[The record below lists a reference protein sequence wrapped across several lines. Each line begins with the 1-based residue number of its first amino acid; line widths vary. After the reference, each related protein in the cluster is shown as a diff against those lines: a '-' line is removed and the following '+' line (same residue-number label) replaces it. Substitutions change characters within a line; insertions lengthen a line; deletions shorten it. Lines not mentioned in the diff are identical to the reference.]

1 MEKEKKISDGTTEL
15 ITGNTILLCNDF
27 ADGMVLEKILV
38 ILGLL
43 ISTVGIIRAFL
54 GYKKKSKKGMC
65 IFLGI
70 LGTLYI
76 AAFIGLLCMFI
87 FKWLLIHCNIL
98 NFTFF

>member
-1 MEKEKKISDGTTEL
+1 MEKEKNQRRTTEL
-15 ITGNTILLCNDF
+15 ITGNTILLCNNF

-43 ISTVGIIRAFL
+43 ISIVGIIRAFL

-70 LGTLYI
+70 LGALYI
-76 AAFIGLLCMFI
+76 AAFVGLLCMFI
-87 FKWLLIHCNIL
+87 FK
-98 NFTFF
+98 

>member
-1 MEKEKKISDGTTEL
+1 MEKEKKVSDGTAEL

-43 ISTVGIIRAFL
+43 ISIVGIIRAFL
-54 GYKKKSKKGMC
+54 DYKKKNKKGMC

-70 LGTLYI
+70 LGALYI
-76 AAFIGLLCMFI
+76 VAFVGLLCWFI
-87 FKWLLIHCNIL
+87 FK
-98 NFTFF
+98 